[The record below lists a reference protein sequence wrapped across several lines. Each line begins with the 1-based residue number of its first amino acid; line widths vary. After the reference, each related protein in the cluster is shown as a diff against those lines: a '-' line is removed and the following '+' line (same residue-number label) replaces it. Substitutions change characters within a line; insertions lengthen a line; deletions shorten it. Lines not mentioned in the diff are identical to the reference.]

1 MKKKAANSKL
11 RSFFSTES
19 RRSHIYCALILN
31 IHFSRD
37 PPLDEGGRSDT
48 QYRVECPL
56 CSAAVVMTPKSPNAQ
71 TSVTVANLQPGAT
84 YKIRVLAING
94 VSGLSV
100 ANDNFAEVQAF
111 SNADS
116 QSAVVTSLKVVEV
129 RANQVKLLWRPPRDQ
144 LDVDAYEVRYFVR
157 GGSR

>member
-1 MKKKAANSKL
+1 
-11 RSFFSTES
+11 
-19 RRSHIYCALILN
+19 
-31 IHFSRD
+31 
-37 PPLDEGGRSDT
+37 
-48 QYRVECPL
+48 
-56 CSAAVVMTPKSPNAQ
+56 MTPKSPNAQ